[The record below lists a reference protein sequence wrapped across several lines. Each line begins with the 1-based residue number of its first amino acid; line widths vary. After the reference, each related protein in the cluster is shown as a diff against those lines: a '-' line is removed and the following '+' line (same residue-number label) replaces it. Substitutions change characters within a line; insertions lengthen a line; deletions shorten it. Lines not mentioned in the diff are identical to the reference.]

1 MIECKEVNKKFGT
14 KKVLSN
20 INMRTVNGK
29 ITSLI
34 GKNGAGKSTLIGA
47 ILDYYQM
54 DSGNITKEGI
64 SVMPDADSLY
74 TEISGYE
81 FLNYMCKLKKLATND
96 QAIQLAKNLNI
107 ENDLHKKIKGYSFG
121 MKKKIGFIQAC
132 IGDFDTFIFD
142 EPTSGVDEPSA
153 IIMLEVI
160 DELKKSGAAIL
171 LTSHNLDEL
180 ERVSD
185 YIYIIDE
192 GAIVEE
198 GTVESIIS
206 SSGDTDNYFYVLVAD
221 KAQLVVEKLAEIP
234 NLVAKVMNDHQ
245 VSLELIDDDRQLK
258 QILYLLLNN
267 SLSFTEIYKAKTSL
281 RDSVYSEDKEER

>member
-1 MIECKEVNKKFGT
+1 MMECKEVNKKFGT

-20 INMRTVNGK
+20 INMRAMNGK

-81 FLNYMCKLKKLATND
+81 FLNYMCKLKKLAAND

-180 ERVSD
+180 ERISD